1 MNLHRHTQEI
11 EELIVLAS
19 QEFHLP
25 LEANRKDYY
34 ITLIIRNLPQCE
46 YVDQLVF
53 KGGTSLSNSVI
64 FPDFFG

>member
-25 LEANRKDYY
+25 LEAIRKDYY

-46 YVDQLVF
+46 FVGQLVF
-53 KGGTSLSNSVI
+53 
-64 FPDFFG
+64 